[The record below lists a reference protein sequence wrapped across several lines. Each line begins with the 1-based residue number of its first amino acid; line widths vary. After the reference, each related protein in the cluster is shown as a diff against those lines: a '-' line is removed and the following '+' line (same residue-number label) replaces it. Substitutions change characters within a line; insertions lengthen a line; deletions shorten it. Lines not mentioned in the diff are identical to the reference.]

1 MSGARKIYTPTKYH
15 EDAFFNRLNVIV
27 NNLDSQITDVKEY
40 MHEKLDNINEYRTIS
55 VFEETEDTTVTPDN
69 SVSIPMKNV
78 LMDSDFTNLS
88 ELGIVTLTTGG
99 LYKVEVILDIDGD
112 YTNGAVEMIIEQSP
126 SGESGL
132 EGEEGSPSEV
142 IVKKHYLRES
152 LVNKLIKTFDGGE
165 NIKIRVTGGVA
176 EFKVRGTL
184 VVDRLY

>member
-55 VFEETEDTTVTPDN
+55 VFEEKEDTTVTPDN
-69 SVSIPMKNV
+69 SVFIPMKNV
-78 LMDSDFTNLS
+78 LRDSDFTNLS

-112 YTNGAVEMIIEQSP
+112 YTNGFVEMIVEP
-126 SGESGL
+126 GTGL
-132 EGEEGSPSEV
+132 EGEEGSEV

>member
-1 MSGARKIYTPTKYH
+1 MH

-40 MHEKLDNINEYRTIS
+40 IREKLNNINEYRTIS
-55 VFEETEDTTVTPDN
+55 VFEEKEDVTVTPDN
-69 SVSIPMKNV
+69 SVLVPMKNV

-88 ELGIVTLTTGG
+88 ELGVVTLTTGG

-112 YTNGAVEMIIEQSP
+112 YTNGFVEMIVTQSP
-126 SGESGL
+126 SGEAEL
-132 EGEEGSPSEV
+132 EGEEGGPSDI

-165 NIKIRVTGGVA
+165 NIKIKVTGGVA

-184 VVDRLY
+184 FVDRLY